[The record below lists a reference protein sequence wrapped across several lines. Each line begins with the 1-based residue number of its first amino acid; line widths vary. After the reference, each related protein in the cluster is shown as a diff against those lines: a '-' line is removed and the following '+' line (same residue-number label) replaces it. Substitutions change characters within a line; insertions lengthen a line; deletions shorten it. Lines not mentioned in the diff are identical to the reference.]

1 MCVIHK
7 KGVFSLNMSPYS
19 ALCRHFPLLY
29 LYQSNSC
36 EFYPFSCNEHV
47 SSSNIDY
54 FMSLKMFIDFLNSIP
69 ILKALN
75 RARGPVQWFWALR
88 ARKAV
93 KSTPP
98 PFTTQKKPYVR
109 GFHSCLQLTQRR
121 FGYAGRA
128 FACATLTQSIGQG
141 PKGRGKWFLRLACA
155 GVRFQCPNIN

>member
-98 PFTTQKKPYVR
+98 PPPPKKSHMLEAFIPLSLPSAHSETFWLCRKGLRVR
-109 GFHSCLQLTQRR
+109 YFNSKHWPGPEGPWQVVFE
-121 FGYAGRA
+121 
-128 FACATLTQSIGQG
+128 AC
-141 PKGRGKWFLRLACA
+141 
-155 GVRFQCPNIN
+155 V